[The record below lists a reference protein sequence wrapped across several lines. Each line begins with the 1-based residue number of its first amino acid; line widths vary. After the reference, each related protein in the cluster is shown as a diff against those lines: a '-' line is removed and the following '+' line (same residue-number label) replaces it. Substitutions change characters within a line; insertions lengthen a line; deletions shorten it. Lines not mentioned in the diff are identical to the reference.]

1 MEDKK
6 NGSVHMYLHGAKL
19 LMTIDLSPYNAGP
32 DQYLI
37 EIFDSKRKGFIY
49 SGNLQETIELILL
62 GKLHKAQL
70 QAEGKK
76 EPVAI
81 SASEIRELQNNG

>member
-1 MEDKK
+1 MK
-6 NGSVHMYLHGAKL
+6 NGSVRMYLHGAKL

-62 GKLHKAQL
+62 GKLRRAQL
-70 QAEGKK
+70 QAMDKK
-76 EPVAI
+76 EPINA
-81 SASEIRELQNNG
+81 